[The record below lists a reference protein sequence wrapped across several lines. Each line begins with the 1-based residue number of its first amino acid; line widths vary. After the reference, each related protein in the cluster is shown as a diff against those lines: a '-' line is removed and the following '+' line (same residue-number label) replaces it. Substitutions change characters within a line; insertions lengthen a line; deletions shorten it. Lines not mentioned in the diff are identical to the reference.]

1 MTETFATQFSG
12 LGEWLLVLGPLFLIA
27 YFTPFFIATGR
38 KHRFNVAIG
47 FINLLLGWTVIG
59 WFAALIWAVNRDVRE
74 TDEGFESA
82 GPMTFTNEPRFH
94 ERSFEPNLGEEVPN
108 RKCAF
113 CAESIRAEAL
123 VCRYCGRDVAATAVA
138 ASPSRAV
145 NIASMEEN
153 IQELQAL
160 LKDHEESVAYKTAEI
175 EPATNY
181 VPPQQEVAAEV
192 VPLEVAH
199 QLSGWKKFG

>member
-1 MTETFATQFSG
+1 VTETFATQFSG
-12 LGEWLLVLGPLFLIA
+12 LGEWLLVLGPMFLIA
-27 YFTPFFIATGR
+27 YFIPFFIATGR
-38 KHRFNVAIG
+38 KHRFNIAIG
-47 FINLLLGWTVIG
+47 LINLLLGWTVIG

-74 TDEGFESA
+74 TDDDLESPA
-82 GPMTFTNEPRFH
+82 PMTFMNEPRFH
-94 ERSFEPNLGEEVPN
+94 ERSFEPSLGEEAQS
-108 RKCAF
+108 RKCSF

-123 VCRYCGRDVAATAVA
+123 VCRYCGRDVAATAGA

-160 LKDHEESVAYKTAEI
+160 LKDHAESVEHKSAEI
-175 EPATNY
+175 GPATNY